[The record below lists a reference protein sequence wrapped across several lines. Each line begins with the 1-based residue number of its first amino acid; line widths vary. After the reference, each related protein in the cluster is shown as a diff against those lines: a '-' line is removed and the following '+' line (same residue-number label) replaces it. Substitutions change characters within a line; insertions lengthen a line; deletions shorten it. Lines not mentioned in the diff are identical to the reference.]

1 MEALGI
7 NAGNLFVNLICF
19 GIAFVLI
26 ARFIVGPIR
35 RIMDDRK
42 NIIEKGLADAQ
53 IASEAKQ
60 NAQAEAEKII
70 KEAHKK
76 SDDILKE
83 AHDEAASMK
92 MEYRESI
99 DRESAKDLDAS
110 REEIQKERDKIL
122 GNLRSQ
128 IIDISLNSAKKLVGE
143 SLLVDE
149 SKQHIILD
157 ELLTG
162 LTTGKIIDISSLPV
176 NQKRVEITTAIPL
189 TAEEQKL
196 VKEQL
201 AEKMS
206 DGSTI
211 TFLVDPKIL
220 GGMIIR
226 SNEQL
231 IDASVTGKSQHL
243 KEALTR

>member
-7 NAGNLFVNLICF
+7 NAGNLFVNIICF

-35 RIMDDRK
+35 KMMEDRK
-42 NIIEKGLADAQ
+42 NVIEKGLDDAQ
-53 IASEAKQ
+53 VASAAKQ
-60 NAQAEAEKII
+60 NAQAEAEKIV
-70 KEAHKK
+70 KDAHEK
-76 SDDILKE
+76 SDEILKE

-92 MEYRESI
+92 MEYREAI
-99 DRESAKDLDAS
+99 DRESAKDLDTS
-110 REEIQKERDKIL
+110 REEIQRERDKVL
-122 GNLRSQ
+122 GGLRSQ
-128 IIDISLNSAKKLVGE
+128 IIDISLSSAKKLVDE
-143 SLLVDE
+143 SLLLDE
-149 SKQHIILD
+149 SKQHIILNG
-157 ELLTG
+157 LLTG

-176 NQKRVEITTAIPL
+176 NQKRVEVTTAVPL

-196 VKEQL
+196 VMEQL

-206 DGSTI
+206 EGSTI

-231 IDASVTGKSQHL
+231 IDGSITGKSQHL